1 MLWRENL
8 LVRGAHLRS
17 TESFGA
23 RDWITATK
31 TVVDYGLFLALL
43 LFCFVHADDARP
55 IMQLARGAVPIVLIW
70 RHLFI
75 AGVMFYE
82 AVRIMDKR
90 LKRRKTSLSCFL
102 SNPISAREDGKMQ
115 IMP

>member
-8 LVRGAHLRS
+8 LVRSAHLRS

-75 AGVMFYE
+75 AGPSGKLLPL
-82 AVRIMDKR
+82 AVR
-90 LKRRKTSLSCFL
+90 RRRGSASLWRKAETSL
-102 SNPISAREDGKMQ
+102 
-115 IMP
+115 